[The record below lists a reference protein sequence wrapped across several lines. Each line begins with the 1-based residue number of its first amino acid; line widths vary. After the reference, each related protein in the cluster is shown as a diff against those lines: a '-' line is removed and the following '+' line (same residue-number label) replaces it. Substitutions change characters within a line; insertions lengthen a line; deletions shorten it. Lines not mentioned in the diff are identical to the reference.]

1 MWPSSVV
8 QPPDLTSQSQRG
20 EPNCSTIQNEVVTL
34 VPKSME
40 NTSAM
45 LAALW
50 LWLPVFSEAKRLLPP
65 SHLEKENLTLQS
77 NEIHLLQAN
86 VAGSLLASKAR
97 VTVPLGVFLA
107 LGSQGHRRKE
117 GRPFVSPGTDRSE
130 S

>member
-20 EPNCSTIQNEVVTL
+20 EPNRSTIQNEVVTL

-107 LGSQGHRRKE
+107 FVKATE
-117 GRPFVSPGTDRSE
+117 GRKTLC
-130 S
+130 